1 MSHRNR
7 IFHLWKGFVY
17 THYRMFINNDEL
29 ASYTSHEYK
38 NNKVWTKSPK
48 CIIVLKDMQPFVN
61 ISFVELIKVKQL
73 MKLIFWIFK
82 IGSKW
87 NKFNHINALQ
97 QHEKLIF
104 GDFAFRFSLHWRTS
118 CKTKVKSIFFI
129 SFVMPVLDQEPGVS
143 EILSK
148 INGVIVSWMPLW
160 TPIH

>member
-1 MSHRNR
+1 M
-7 IFHLWKGFVY
+7 
-17 THYRMFINNDEL
+17 
-29 ASYTSHEYK
+29 
-38 NNKVWTKSPK
+38 NKEPK

-61 ISFVELIKVKQL
+61 ISFVELNKVKQL

-97 QHEKLIF
+97 QHEKLMF

-118 CKTKVKSIFFI
+118 CKTKVKSIFLI
-129 SFVMPVLDQEPGVS
+129 SFVMAVLDQEPDVG

-148 INGVIVSWMPLW
+148 INGVIVSGCLYECPSTNNLV
-160 TPIH
+160 TSGKQKTCKIRKSIENY